1 MKNNLTKKE
10 ISQTLYA
17 KFGIS
22 LSFSQSFFDDF
33 IFFLSEILKNEKK
46 FNLKNFGSF
55 KIIQKKERVGR
66 NPIDKKEHIIKARK
80 VIVFKISN
88 KLKKEI
94 NNE

>member
-33 IFFLSEILKNEKK
+33 IFFLSEILKNER
-46 FNLKNFGSF
+46 
-55 KIIQKKERVGR
+55 IGR
-66 NPIDKKEHIIKARK
+66 NPIDKKEHKIRARK